1 VQLEVF
7 PIVANTMS
15 LAFMPNF
22 GFAIA
27 AGTMIGIALGAND
40 PVKAR
45 QLTHI
50 VLCITAIIGGSVAS
64 FLYMSRHQWGYLF
77 SKDKEVVT
85 LTAKTL
91 PVVALYVFLDCFGPG
106 ALVLILRGMNVVVLP
121 AVVTFISFYLV
132 GIPFGLWLTFKRAED
147 HWGIIG
153 LWSGLT
159 VGMFV
164 MVSSLL
170 VFLFMVVDW
179 QRVAGEVHMQ
189 AQDSSVVLRRKEKTP
204 LSEESVPEKP
214 VAKDGRKLTGLK
226 ASGTEKSIIGKPS
239 YEMLAI
245 HSNAKEATDL
255 GA

>member
-1 VQLEVF
+1 
-7 PIVANTMS
+7 
-15 LAFMPNF
+15 
-22 GFAIA
+22 
-27 AGTMIGIALGAND
+27 
-40 PVKAR
+40 
-45 QLTHI
+45 
-50 VLCITAIIGGSVAS
+50 
-64 FLYMSRHQWGYLF
+64 
-77 SKDKEVVT
+77 
-85 LTAKTL
+85 
-91 PVVALYVFLDCFGPG
+91 
-106 ALVLILRGMNVVVLP
+106 MNVVVLP